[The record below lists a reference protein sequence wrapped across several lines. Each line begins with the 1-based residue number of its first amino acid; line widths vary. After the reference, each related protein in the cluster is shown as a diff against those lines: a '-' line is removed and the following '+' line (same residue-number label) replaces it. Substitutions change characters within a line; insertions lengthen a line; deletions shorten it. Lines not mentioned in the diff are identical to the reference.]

1 MSFDPVTSN
10 IIVGTFGAAAAT
22 GIIGLG
28 LYYTFNKTKQ
38 ILSDREFDR
47 LREEQRE
54 KEANDTVQTTTNP
67 LYKGSK
73 RKTKKSK
80 TLKRKIR
87 R

>member
-47 LREEQRE
+47 LKEEQKE
-54 KEANDTVQTTTNP
+54 KESNEMVQTTNP

-73 RKTKKSK
+73 RKTKKRK
-80 TLKRKIR
+80 TSKRKTR